1 MKSKV
6 SARYIFMKNRNRLTA
21 IAGILIVLAFAAKW
35 LFKSETAESGLLLA
49 ASLIGGFPIAA
60 SAWQALKVKVISI
73 DLLVT
78 LAILGAFVIKEFEE
92 SAIVAFLF
100 LFGAYLEQ
108 KTLAKTRS
116 AIKELVEMVPETAL
130 RQTTDGD
137 FEEVDLD
144 DLDEGDILLVK
155 TGGKIPVDGE
165 VVFGSGTANEASI
178 TGESMPLGKKPG
190 DPVYA
195 GTILEN
201 GTIRI
206 KAEKVGDE
214 TTFGKIIELIEEA
227 QDSKSQAERLIDRFS
242 KYYTPV
248 VLLLAIIVGL
258 ISQDLELAVTT
269 LVLGCPGAL
278 VIGVPVSNVA
288 GIGNG
293 AKQGILFKGSEV
305 ITKFSKVDT
314 IMFDKTG
321 TLTYGDPRVSQVK
334 KYGQGQ
340 LAEQL
345 LVSVEKESA
354 HPLAKAITGYYEDL
368 EAKEVEASQVLQ
380 GGGIVAQV
388 AGQQVLVGN
397 RYLLDQYHVPVTKEM
412 EKDMEEL
419 ASAGNSLV
427 LVAVNGQLE
436 LALGLKDEIRAG
448 VKEDLAAL
456 KKLGVKNLLLLS
468 GDNQKTVDLV
478 AEELGLTEAYGQLL
492 PEDKAEF
499 VKKRQ
504 AAGEIVAFVGDGIND
519 SPSLARA
526 DIGMAMGSGTDVAI
540 ETSNVVLM
548 NGSFDRIPRALALAK
563 ATRRNM
569 IENITI
575 ALAVVAVLLVS
586 VLASSWMNM
595 AIGMFVH
602 EGSIL
607 VVILNAMR
615 LLAYQSKLQ
624 KSRKLIENNFSQAEG
639 PYTKGIESIQ

>member
-1 MKSKV
+1 MQKWL
-6 SARYIFMKNRNRLTA
+6 MKNRNRLTA
-21 IAGILIVLAFAAKW
+21 ITGILIVLAFAAKW

-60 SAWQALKVKVISI
+60 TAWQALKVKVISI

-78 LAILGAFVIKEFEE
+78 LAILGAFVIQEFEE

-108 KTLAKTRS
+108 RTLAKTRS
-116 AIKELVEMVPETAL
+116 AIKKLVEMVPETAL
-130 RQTTDGD
+130 RQTADGD

-165 VVFGSGTANEASI
+165 VVSGSGTANEASI

-214 TTFGKIIELIEEA
+214 TTFGKIIELVEEA

-258 ISQDLELAVTT
+258 ISQDLELAVTI

-526 DIGMAMGSGTDVAI
+526 DIGIAMGSGTDVAI

-615 LLAYQSKLQ
+615 LLAYRSKLQ
-624 KSRKLIENNFSQAEG
+624 KSRKLIENNFSQATG

>member
-1 MKSKV
+1 MQKWL
-6 SARYIFMKNRNRLTA
+6 MQNRNRLTA
-21 IAGILIVLAFAAKW
+21 ITGILIVLAFAAKW

-78 LAILGAFVIKEFEE
+78 LAILGAFVIQEFEE

-130 RQTTDGD
+130 RQTADGD
-137 FEEVDLD
+137 FEEVDID

-214 TTFGKIIELIEEA
+214 TTFGKIIELVEEA

-258 ISQDLELAVTT
+258 ISQDLELAVTI

-321 TLTYGDPRVSQVK
+321 TLTYGDPRVSQVR

-478 AEELGLTEAYGQLL
+478 AEEMGLTEAYGQLL

-526 DIGMAMGSGTDVAI
+526 DIGIAMGSGTDVAI

-586 VLASSWMNM
+586 LLASSWMNM

-615 LLAYQSKLQ
+615 LLAYRSKLQ
-624 KSRKLIENNFSQAEG
+624 KSRKLIENNFSQAAG

>member
-1 MKSKV
+1 MQKWL
-6 SARYIFMKNRNRLTA
+6 MKNRNRLTA
-21 IAGILIVLAFAAKW
+21 ITGILIVLAFAAKW

-78 LAILGAFVIKEFEE
+78 LAILGSFVIQEFEE

-130 RQTTDGD
+130 RQTADGD

-165 VVFGSGTANEASI
+165 VVSGSGTANEASI

-214 TTFGKIIELIEEA
+214 TTFGKIIELVEEA

-258 ISQDLELAVTT
+258 ISQDLELAVTI

-321 TLTYGDPRVSQVK
+321 TLTYGAPRVSQVK

-468 GDNQKTVDLV
+468 GDSQKTVDLV

-504 AAGEIVAFVGDGIND
+504 AAGEIVVFVGDGIND

-526 DIGMAMGSGTDVAI
+526 DIGIAMGSGTDVAI

-615 LLAYQSKLQ
+615 LLAYRSKLQ
-624 KSRKLIENNFSQAEG
+624 KS
-639 PYTKGIESIQ
+639 

>member
-1 MKSKV
+1 MQKWL
-6 SARYIFMKNRNRLTA
+6 MKNRNRLTA
-21 IAGILIVLAFAAKW
+21 ITGILIVLAFAAKW
-35 LFKSETAESGLLLA
+35 LFRSETAESGLLLA

-78 LAILGAFVIKEFEE
+78 LAILGAFVIQEFEE

-130 RQTTDGD
+130 RQTADGD

-165 VVFGSGTANEASI
+165 VVSGSGTANEASI

-214 TTFGKIIELIEEA
+214 TTFGKIIELVEEA

-258 ISQDLELAVTT
+258 ISQDLELAVTI

-340 LAEQL
+340 RAEQL

-368 EAKEVEASQVLQ
+368 EAKEVEASRVLQ

-412 EKDMEEL
+412 ERDMEEL

-456 KKLGVKNLLLLS
+456 KKQGVKNLLLLS

-526 DIGMAMGSGTDVAI
+526 DIGIAMGSGTDVAI
-540 ETSNVVLM
+540 ETSNVVFM

-575 ALAVVAVLLVS
+575 ALVVVAVLLIS

-595 AIGMFVH
+595 AIGMFAH

-615 LLAYQSKLQ
+615 LLTYRSKLQ
-624 KSRKLIENNFSQAEG
+624 KSRKLIENNFS
-639 PYTKGIESIQ
+639 

>member
-1 MKSKV
+1 MQKWL
-6 SARYIFMKNRNRLTA
+6 MKNRNRLTA
-21 IAGILIVLAFAAKW
+21 ITGILIVLAFAAKW

-78 LAILGAFVIKEFEE
+78 LAILGAFVIQEFEE

-108 KTLAKTRS
+108 RTLAKTRS
-116 AIKELVEMVPETAL
+116 AIKKLVEMVPETAL
-130 RQTTDGD
+130 RQTADGD

-165 VVFGSGTANEASI
+165 VVSGSGTANEASI

-214 TTFGKIIELIEEA
+214 TTFGKIIELVEEA

-258 ISQDLELAVTT
+258 ISQDLELAVTI

-526 DIGMAMGSGTDVAI
+526 DIGIAMGSGTDVAI

-615 LLAYQSKLQ
+615 LLAYRSKL
-624 KSRKLIENNFSQAEG
+624 
-639 PYTKGIESIQ
+639 

>member
-1 MKSKV
+1 MQKWL
-6 SARYIFMKNRNRLTA
+6 MKNRNRLTA
-21 IAGILIVLAFAAKW
+21 ATGILIILAFAAKW

-73 DLLVT
+73 DLLVI
-78 LAILGAFVIKEFEE
+78 LAILGAFVVQEFEE

-130 RQTTDGD
+130 RQTADGD
-137 FEEVDLD
+137 LEEVDLD

-165 VVFGSGTANEASI
+165 VVSGSGTANEASI

-214 TTFGKIIELIEEA
+214 TTFGKIIELVEEA

-258 ISQDLELAVTT
+258 ISQDLELAVTI

-345 LVSVEKESA
+345 LVSAENESA

-412 EKDMEEL
+412 KRDMEEL

-427 LVAVNGQLE
+427 LVAVNGQLK

-526 DIGMAMGSGTDVAI
+526 DIGIAMGSGTDVAI

-548 NGSFDRIPRALALAK
+548 NGSFDRIPRSLALAK
-563 ATRRNM
+563 VTRRNM

-615 LLAYQSKLQ
+615 LLAYRSKLQ
-624 KSRKLIENNFSQAEG
+624 KSRNLIENNVSQAVG
-639 PYTKGIESIQ
+639 PYTKGIENIQ